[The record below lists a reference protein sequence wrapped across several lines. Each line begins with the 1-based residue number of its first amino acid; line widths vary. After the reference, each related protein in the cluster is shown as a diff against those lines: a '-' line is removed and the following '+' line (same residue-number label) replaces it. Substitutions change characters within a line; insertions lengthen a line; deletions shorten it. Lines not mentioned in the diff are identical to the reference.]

1 MSSRSDQ
8 DTAGSA
14 GLLPVPQHVAI
25 IMDGN
30 GRWAKKRGMPRT
42 FGHRQGAETVK
53 TVVRAAADLGVRYL
67 TLYGFSTENWSRPA
81 DEVSELM
88 SLMRHYVRGNIAD
101 LHKNGVRL
109 KIIGERWRLDKDV
122 LEIIENAEALTDKNT
137 NITLTIAFS
146 YGGRQELVQAVQAIA
161 RDVAAG
167 KLAPEAI
174 SEATLGSA
182 LMTADLPDPDLLI
195 RTSGEQR
202 LSNFLLWQM
211 AYTELMF
218 VDTYWPDFGKADL
231 QAAIDS
237 FRGRDRRFGKIASSV

>member
-8 DTAGSA
+8 ETSATA

-53 TVVRAAADLGVRYL
+53 TVVRAAAELGVRYL

-146 YGGRQELVQAVQAIA
+146 YGGRQELVHAVQAIA
-161 RDVAAG
+161 KDVAAG

-237 FRGRDRRFGKIASSV
+237 FRGRDRRFGKIASSL

>member
-8 DTAGSA
+8 ETSATAG
-14 GLLPVPQHVAI
+14 LIPVPQHVAI

-53 TVVRAAADLGVRYL
+53 AVVRAAAELGVRYL

-109 KIIGERWRLDKDV
+109 KIIGERWRLDKDI
-122 LEIIENAEALTDKNT
+122 LEMIENAETLTENNDK
-137 NITLTIAFS
+137 ITLTIAFS
-146 YGGRQELVQAVQAIA
+146 YGGRQELLHAVQAIA
-161 RDVAAG
+161 KDVAAG

-174 SEATLGSA
+174 TETTLGNA

-237 FRGRDRRFGKIASSV
+237 FRGRDRRFGKIAPSV